1 MHELS
6 ICQGLMA
13 KVEQVALENGAASVN
28 TIFLSVGP
36 LSGVEPTLLKR
47 AFEITRLGTIAES
60 AQLDIQ
66 TGPVIVECGE
76 CGASSEVRLYHLVC
90 GSCGNWRVRVTQGE
104 ELLLLSLEL
113 SGIPDDS
120 EATQPHS
127 PHSGPAQ
134 PHPRHTGTA
143 ELPSPRHSGIAEQL
157 PESTASIGE
166 PPHV

>member
-6 ICQGLMA
+6 ICQGLMT
-13 KVEQVALENGAASVN
+13 KVEQVALENGAALVN

-36 LSGVEPTLLKR
+36 LSGVEPPLLKR

-60 AQLDIQ
+60 AELDIQ
-66 TGPVIVECGE
+66 TGPVIVECSK

-120 EATQPHS
+120 EARK
-127 PHSGPAQ
+127 
-134 PHPRHTGTA
+134 PHPHQ
-143 ELPSPRHSGIAEQL
+143 SGSVQPN
-157 PESTASIGE
+157 PESIAHKGE

>member
-6 ICQGLMA
+6 ICQGLMT
-13 KVEQVALENGAASVN
+13 KVEQVALENGATSVE

-36 LSGVEPTLLKR
+36 LSGIEPDLLKR
-47 AFEITRLGTIAES
+47 AFEIARLGTIAES
-60 AQLDIQ
+60 AELDIQ
-66 TGPVIVECGE
+66 TGPVIVECSQ

-90 GSCGNWRVRVTQGE
+90 GSCGNWQVRVTQGE

-120 EATQPHS
+120 EATRPH
-127 PHSGPAQ
+127 PHPSGSAQ
-134 PHPRHTGTA
+134 PKLEP
-143 ELPSPRHSGIAEQL
+143 IA
-157 PESTASIGE
+157 SKGE

>member
-6 ICQGLMA
+6 ICQGLMT
-13 KVEQVALENGAASVN
+13 KVEEVALENRATVVE

-36 LSGVEPTLLKR
+36 LSGIEPSLLKR
-47 AFEITRLGTIAES
+47 AFEIARLDTIAES
-60 AQLDIQ
+60 AELDIQ
-66 TGPVIVECGE
+66 TGPIIVECSE

-113 SGIPDDS
+113 SGIPDDP
-120 EATQPHS
+120 EAMN
-127 PHSGPAQ
+127 
-134 PHPRHTGTA
+134 PHPRH
-143 ELPSPRHSGIAEQL
+143 SGSADTC
-157 PESTASIGE
+157 PESTVSKGE

>member
-6 ICQGLMA
+6 ICQGLMT

-36 LSGVEPTLLKR
+36 LSGVEPILLKR
-47 AFEITRLGTIAES
+47 AFEISRLGTIAES

-66 TGPVIVECGE
+66 TGPVIVECSK

-113 SGIPDDS
+113 SGIPDDPD
-120 EATQPHS
+120 ATKPH
-127 PHSGPAQ
+127 PHHSGSAQ
-134 PHPRHTGTA
+134 PY
-143 ELPSPRHSGIAEQL
+143 
-157 PESTASIGE
+157 PESTARKGE

>member
-6 ICQGLMA
+6 ICQGLMT
-13 KVEQVALENGAASVN
+13 KVEQVAVENGATSVE

-36 LSGVEPTLLKR
+36 LSGVEPLLLKR
-47 AFEITRLGTIAES
+47 AFEIARLGTIAES
-60 AQLDIQ
+60 AELDIH
-66 TGPVIVECGE
+66 TGPIIVECSE

-113 SGIPDDS
+113 SGIPDNS
-120 EATQPHS
+120 KAVQPHS
-127 PHSGPAQ
+127 RHSGPAQ
-134 PHPRHTGTA
+134 PP
-143 ELPSPRHSGIAEQL
+143 PRHSGSAQ
-157 PESTASIGE
+157 PYPKSTASKGE